1 MHGFQDGSAIE
12 YGDVSWSGF
21 KSLIDAEINNNTYSK
36 ARYKT
41 VFCHKPPHQVL
52 PQITDRHE
60 SASIKVTEEEEF
72 YSVSVARTIE
82 RSDIEGGERE
92 VEGSFALYQHGKSQ
106 IWTALTGYDPDFFK
120 RGFKWVLKRAEPH
133 ISDLYADSEELR
145 EVLQRVEKELSV
157 DITVD
162 KTVVYSRDEGQI
174 NFQTRPYK
182 QVFSDN
188 KLTNGYVDKLN
199 FTASRKGELFFD
211 GFISREGVTK
221 LNAGDPDLFN
231 KYLVGSLVDIVSE
244 KLEVL
249 VDTSREEGG
258 EITEIEVEF
267 DEEVLRSPADNRELI
282 SALND
287 LTKTTM
293 AVFHDNPYAHLSLV
307 DFVDGSNHDIY
318 VTGSNT
324 VSIVPGYKGSVNSL
338 IRVADQLSKEFHEG
352 VMHVREEPNYDLTD
366 FVA

>member
-1 MHGFQDGSAIE
+1 MHGFQDGAAIE

-21 KSLIDAEINNNTYSK
+21 KGLIDSEINNNTYSK
-36 ARYKT
+36 ARCKT
-41 VFCHKPPHQVL
+41 VFCHKPPHEVL
-52 PQITDRHE
+52 PRITDRQE
-60 SASIKVTEEEEF
+60 SAIVEVTEEEDF
-72 YSVSVARTIE
+72 YSVSVSRTIE
-82 RSDIEGGERE
+82 RSDIDGGERQ
-92 VEGSFALYQHGKSQ
+92 VEGTFALYQHGGSQ

-120 RGFKWVLKRAEPH
+120 RGFKWVFKRSEPH
-133 ISDLYADSEELR
+133 ISNLYADSEELR
-145 EVLQRVEKELSV
+145 DILKRVERELSV

-174 NFQTRPYK
+174 SFQTRPYK
-182 QVFSDN
+182 QVFTDN

-199 FTASRKGELFFD
+199 FTATRNGELFFD

-221 LNAGDPDLFN
+221 LNAGEPDLFY
-231 KYLVGSLVDIVSE
+231 KYLVGSLVNVVSD

-258 EITEIEVEF
+258 QITEIEVEF
-267 DEEVLRSPADNRELI
+267 DEDVLRSPADNRELI
-282 SALND
+282 DALDD

-338 IRVADQLSKEFHEG
+338 IRVADQLSKEFQEG